1 LKLNGCNLFQK
12 VGWHKQLKF
21 NKMSIPI
28 IYAIPNCNTVK
39 KALDWM
45 KANKKAYSF
54 HDYKKQGITSA
65 QLTSWAKQLGWE
77 ALINKKGTTWKL
89 LGPEVQATITNQK
102 AAIAL
107 MAEKTSV
114 IRRPL
119 IEQDGKI
126 IALGFD
132 EAAYKAAFK

>member
-1 LKLNGCNLFQK
+1 MADYI
-12 VGWHKQLKF
+12 V
-21 NKMSIPI
+21 
-28 IYAIPNCNTVK
+28 YAIPNCNTVK

-45 KANKKAYSF
+45 KANKIPYSF
-54 HDYKKQGITSA
+54 HDYKKLGISNA
-65 QLTSWAKQLGWE
+65 QLTNWSKQVGWE

-89 LGPEVQATITNQK
+89 LGPEVQSTITNQK

-119 IEQDGKI
+119 IEKNGNL
-126 IALGFD
+126 IALGYD
-132 EAAYKAAFK
+132 EIEYKKVLK

>member
-1 LKLNGCNLFQK
+1 
-12 VGWHKQLKF
+12 
-21 NKMSIPI
+21 MSTTI

-45 KANKKAYSF
+45 KANKQAYSF
-54 HDYKKQGITSA
+54 HDYKKLGITSA
-65 QLTSWAKQLGWE
+65 QLTSWAKQVGWE
-77 ALINKKGTTWKL
+77 GLINKKGTTWKL

-102 AAIAL
+102 AAITL

-132 EAAYKAAFK
+132 EADYKAAFK